1 MSTKH
6 RPMGSISKSKSVVSV
21 SSLPSTIMTNTNYAN
36 SAIDENEDGYDNT
49 KLSVVQLKISMGLEK
64 YSRKNIKGL
73 FLNVVNS
80 KSCESYIKISSK
92 KILDC
97 FAVPEK
103 DYNIILESYLKAIKP
118 YYDSKQ
124 MNKFRNDFSVTLKN
138 KNHDTVIKLC
148 LDVDCLKCKDKN
160 NFNIT
165 DKTKHIS
172 SSKVLPVVLNT
183 IYENTSI
190 KSNDVYVTKGNTC
203 GLHVFV
209 NDVYVNRYDFD
220 RIINS
225 INIEFEKKRFI
236 VGKYVLVDNCPN
248 IPFPLSFGH
257 TNVNKCVVD
266 WKSHDASSSQ
276 QLKVVFSNVSSINFD
291 ILCKI
296 SNFNKADIDKNLLFK
311 KPIFMENQETTVV
324 DSNNLFNNISLN
336 NSSTDCFRK
345 QKSKSIILQ
354 SNGSSN
360 FDNVKKL
367 HSKKGSKSVLNIR
380 TDVENINLSN
390 TVGKY
395 GGRKIRKEKSSIVKG
410 DVKENDYDDGG
421 GYDGFKNI
429 DNNIVDDT
437 NKENHVINK
446 KRKKMCIIDDDED
459 GECDGNSSNNG
470 SLISNNSIGVKK
482 RKRIFQIIEDDDDDE
497 IVDQHSKT
505 NNNSNS
511 RSSDEK
517 DKNSDDYVKNKNEN
531 IFINIENTLME
542 MEMGEERSLPG
553 KESAQQKSFSSSSSD
568 ASDTNDRMESEE
580 INEDNENKIIDN
592 ERMENKIKSSCVSGY
607 KNVPEFNPAISA
619 DDGHISG
626 NESSRFHITRDVS
639 KQISSQGYEET
650 LLDDK
655 HDKQSLVSGM
665 SNYLMKE
672 SLDDTL
678 PLVKQQQLLQQ
689 QHELQEPSNYY
700 NNNDDSRNEKTS
712 CTDLSSYNLHLKN
725 TSRGSDNTVGA
736 DCDSSICVGG
746 SFINSNRNV
755 NEKENGNMVYNDS
768 IVTNKN
774 TLYNESI
781 LTNNFDNVSIN
792 KFKMSTVNSS
802 ISSQH
807 MSNRKKI
814 NNDGTIY
821 NESILTNNNDINNVY
836 NESILTND
844 CDNNSYTFT
853 SIKKHFSNL
862 KNNNDNED
870 EYISNE
876 KFEEYFKNKEIE
888 EYEED
893 EEKEEGED
901 EDNSNNGSKL
911 LNLKYSSRRK
921 YSNKSNVSTSMK
933 KGFELNDTINSNIIT
948 LDYLDENY
956 NDEICENPD
965 SQFIL
970 KKLRDEITLSNK
982 INKSNSI
989 QFKNGNS
996 LMIDRHYK
1004 LHLFSENI
1012 PRILY
1017 KGDCLDEVTWIKLK
1031 CKYFDNH
1038 MDNPFFLNIYFKVIL
1053 DIKGSKDNIYADI
1066 NDLNIL
1072 LNNIKYFLEQYKC
1085 KKKFFKKPNL
1095 DQFSID
1101 VKKNRCVSGLIKFC
1115 SFNCNIITGIFT
1127 DLFKTQQNDPV
1138 GEEYDNLN
1146 ATVLWYKNGD
1156 SRNGNIN
1163 LDEDNIDF
1171 DDSASQIDNSK
1182 KRKLGDNDDD
1192 YDKDEDEDEEE
1203 EMNNGKDCAKNK
1215 DSNKN
1220 KIVNNYYVILS
1231 SIINY
1236 EYDNL
1241 NSTTKTSMFCY
1252 YNNTDIDSLNIITD
1266 EILFDGIMI
1275 TGLLHFSI
1283 VKAKNNDSIESVF
1296 SSLRESS
1303 QNIYKFESKS
1313 SNANGGEVK
1322 KKSTKKKKYNEN
1334 DLFIDDSSETDN
1346 TINNNDED
1354 EKESKE
1360 YNCIMSQFYD
1370 LMINYYF
1377 RPVVYYEKAQVYC
1390 GKNGFKLSIE
1400 EAINIG
1406 YKLINDKGTSLLA
1419 AFKSRQFKY
1428 SMKHGCLLMY
1438 NTDMFDNKLKMTY
1451 SANLV
1456 LNVYEMTFGGCTT
1469 QMERQLKNL
1478 LYDKSRFN
1486 LELYHIISEAKT
1498 ACNDMNIS
1506 IDLSYMN
1513 LLLKQPVVPPIFEND
1528 EKVRKLFLSNKSIEK
1543 GGFSCLNYIDYIRM
1557 VNMYDNNGN
1566 DIYRHYIGTDEN
1578 RIKVHTNIFNFLN
1591 SLINGNNEI
1600 EYDTFPSDSTKRNT
1614 KTKNNC
1620 NLIKY
1625 DVNSEKGFRSL
1636 LLFFTTFL
1644 YEVLF
1649 KIWYT
1654 LFSEDRRDISL
1665 GILTVELDLH
1675 NIMTLFFDDEEF
1687 KCIRGL
1693 SEDVLE
1699 LLNISRKQSNYRNGF
1714 NFDDEYTDS
1723 PPPIVNVHKDLKI
1736 KLHRKN
1742 ERMKELFSKSC
1753 SIEIMRSYNLIS
1765 NDEDGQEDDEDD
1777 GDEEE
1782 CVKRNVNGD
1791 NYDDTND
1798 SVENNLIVDENG
1810 DIVDDGNNNNNCGAL
1825 LKNKN
1830 RMNELIDGH
1839 VNNFI
1844 ENCKDDDD
1852 NNYDDT
1858 AYYKLKHLFT
1868 MNNNDLDKYIYE
1880 SDDWYEIL
1888 ENRLLAS
1895 SMDNNS
1901 WKCNPSKQITSD
1913 TMMSFMKCELK
1924 SNINHNRLGKIIQC
1938 VNSGKSFKI
1947 LNNLPM
1953 KIKLFGIILA
1963 THSMK
1968 RLPKMFAEEFVTSE
1982 YNDLILNHDCD
1993 LLFNNQIIDNSKD
2006 LSSSNSNSSSSRRNN
2021 NKEPHIIWRTNIQNI
2036 LQNRYSNLEYLQY
2049 LGDRNYPENYFIAV
2063 NTDGKNAKTYYT
2075 VLYDF
2080 MCKNKNEYPIFK
2092 RNLPN
2097 KKQNNN
2103 FIDTNV
2109 IRNVCIAMMYVMV
2122 MSAYDMEHVELYL
2135 KTFLSFEYPG
2145 QWSKSI
2151 FVWKSNTNGGKS
2163 YLFDSVLKKAFGTAT
2178 CINDPKSSNKDT
2190 APEKTDYYK
2199 HFILYNN
2206 EFSISA
2212 SNELKRLVSDS
2223 TYKFRLNFGNEMKE
2237 AFTLGK
2243 LLFNCNVLPSTN
2255 DAAASNRILLFNM
2268 PFWFSEVNQVA
2279 DAMFNWISSTQKMGE
2294 FEIKC
2299 RRNIVSMFKEEE
2311 QECFSKLF
2319 HKDTSIFEKDKAIN
2333 YITHRSESNSKRSA
2347 SMFLIQNKCAMIY
2360 MAVTPPSES
2369 IAKGAINI
2377 CRYFSLPRYFEE
2389 ISKPVNFSHIPATS
2403 IQLKT
2408 EWERCTQPYYEW
2420 KIKTCIREDMTQ
2432 RTKSSIIY
2440 ESLKSVKNSSFFELK
2455 QFFETDFYNSRDPVN
2470 DEYFVWLK
2478 P

>member
-1 MSTKH
+1 MTTKH
-6 RPMGSISKSKSVVSV
+6 RPTGSSSKRTSVVSV
-21 SSLPSTIMTNTNYAN
+21 SSLPSTIMNNTNYAN

-49 KLSVVQLKISMGLEK
+49 ELSVVQLKISMGLEK
-64 YSRKNIKGL
+64 YSKRNIKGL

-92 KILDC
+92 RILDC

-103 DYNIILESYLKAIKP
+103 DYNMILENYLKSIKP

-124 MNKFRNDFSVTLKN
+124 MNKFKNDFSVTLKN
-138 KNHDTVIKLC
+138 KNPGNNIKLC

-183 IYENTSI
+183 IYENTNI

-209 NDVYVNRYDFD
+209 NDVYVNRYNFD

-225 INIEFEKKRFI
+225 INIEFEKKRVV

-248 IPFPLSFGH
+248 IPFPLSLGH

-266 WKSHDASSSQ
+266 WKSHDASSSK

-296 SNFNKADIDKNLLFK
+296 SNFYKVDNDKNLIFK
-311 KPIFMENQETTVV
+311 KPISMENEETMDV
-324 DSNNLFNNISLN
+324 DNTNLFNNTSSN
-336 NSSTDCFRK
+336 KSSTDCFRK

-354 SNGSSN
+354 SNSGN
-360 FDNVKKL
+360 LKKM
-367 HSKKGSKSVLNIR
+367 HSKKRSKSVLNIN
-380 TDVENINLSN
+380 TDVGDDINLSN

-395 GGRKIRKEKSSIVKG
+395 DRKIRKSKSSIAKC
-410 DVKENDYDDGG
+410 DKENEDDGG
-421 GYDGFKNI
+421 GGYDSFSGNA
-429 DNNIVDDT
+429 DDILLYDE
-437 NKENHVINK
+437 NKEKVSVDRNK
-446 KRKKMCIIDDDED
+446 KRKKMCIIDDDE
-459 GECDGNSSNNG
+459 CDGNSSNIG
-470 SLISNNSIGVKK
+470 SLISNSGSSVKK
-482 RKRIFQIIEDDDDDE
+482 RKRVFQIEDDNDDE
-497 IVDQHSKT
+497 IMDQRSKT
-505 NNNSNS
+505 NNNT
-511 RSSDEK
+511 SSDDK
-517 DKNSDDYVKNKNEN
+517 DNHSYIKNKN
-531 IFINIENTLME
+531 ISLNIENTLIE
-542 MEMGEERSLPG
+542 MEIGEEKSLPG
-553 KESAQQKSFSSSSSD
+553 KESVQQKSFSSSS
-568 ASDTNDRMESEE
+568 DTNDRTESEE
-580 INEDNENKIIDN
+580 RNEDNGNEVFDN
-592 ERMENKIKSSCVSGY
+592 ERMQNKTKNSCVSGY
-607 KNVPEFNPAISA
+607 NNVSEFNSSIST
-619 DDGHISG
+619 DGGRISG
-626 NESSRFHITRDVS
+626 KESSRCHITRYVS
-639 KQISSQGYEET
+639 KQISPQGYEET
-650 LLDDK
+650 LFDDK
-655 HDKQSLVSGM
+655 HEKQILVSDM

-672 SLDDTL
+672 SLVDTL
-678 PLVKQQQLLQQ
+678 PLLKQQQQQ
-689 QHELQEPSNYY
+689 QKQHREPFNYY
-700 NNNDDSRNEKTS
+700 NNDDNSENKKIS
-712 CTDLSSYNLHLKN
+712 CTDLSSCNLHLKN
-725 TSRGSDNTVGA
+725 TSRGSDNNVGA

-746 SFINSNRNV
+746 SCINSNCNL
-755 NEKENGNMVYNDS
+755 NEKENDNMVYNDS
-768 IVTNKN
+768 IVTNNN

-781 LTNNFDNVSIN
+781 LTNNFDNASIN
-792 KFKMSTVNSS
+792 KFKMSMDNRS
-802 ISSQH
+802 IVSQQIT
-807 MSNRKKI
+807 NRKKI
-814 NNDGTIY
+814 NNDSAIY
-821 NESILTNNNDINNVY
+821 NESILTNNSGINNVY
-836 NESILTND
+836 NESILTNN
-844 CDNNSYTFT
+844 CDNNSNTFM
-853 SIKKHFSNL
+853 SIAKHFSNL

-870 EYISNE
+870 EYIGNE
-876 KFEEYFKNKEIE
+876 KFEEYFKNKEIGE
-888 EYEED
+888 HEED
-893 EEKEEGED
+893 GEKEYGED

-911 LNLKYSSRRK
+911 FNLKYDSSRK
-921 YSNKSNVSTSMK
+921 YSKKSNMSTCMK
-933 KGFELNDTINSNIIT
+933 KSFELNDKINNNIIT
-948 LDYLDENY
+948 LEYLDENY

-970 KKLRDEITLSNK
+970 KKLRDEIKLSNK
-982 INKSNSI
+982 INKSNNI

-1017 KGDCLDEVTWIKLK
+1017 KGDCLDEVTWVKLK

-1038 MDNPFFLNIYFKVIL
+1038 MNNPFFLNIYFKVIL
-1053 DIKGSKDNIYADI
+1053 DIKGSKDIYYADI
-1066 NDLNIL
+1066 NELNTL

-1127 DLFKTQQNDPV
+1127 DLLKTQQNDPV

-1156 SRNGNIN
+1156 NRNGNIN

-1182 KRKLGDNDDD
+1182 KRKLVDNDDD
-1192 YDKDEDEDEEE
+1192 YDNDEDKDEEE
-1203 EMNNGKDCAKNK
+1203 EEEEINNVKDCANNK

-1296 SSLRESS
+1296 SSLCESS
-1303 QNIYKFESKS
+1303 QNIYKFENKS

-1322 KKSTKKKKYNEN
+1322 KKSTKKKKINEN

-1346 TINNNDED
+1346 TTNNNYED
-1354 EKESKE
+1354 ENESKE

-1390 GKNGFKLSIE
+1390 GKNGFKLSVE
-1400 EAINIG
+1400 EATNIG

-1498 ACNDMNIS
+1498 ACSDMNIS

-1528 EKVRKLFLSNKSIEK
+1528 EKVRQLFLSNKSIEK

-1578 RIKVHTNIFNFLN
+1578 RIKVHTNVFNFLN

-1600 EYDTFPSDSTKRNT
+1600 EYDTFPSDSTMKNT
-1614 KTKNNC
+1614 KTKNNF

-1636 LLFFTTFL
+1636 LLFFTTFQ

-1675 NIMTLFFDDEEF
+1675 NIMTLFFGDEEF
-1687 KCIRGL
+1687 KCIPGL
-1693 SEDVLE
+1693 SEDILE
-1699 LLNISRKQSNYRNGF
+1699 LLNISRKQSNNRNGF
-1714 NFDDEYTDS
+1714 NFDDEYTDAS
-1723 PPPIVNVHKDLKI
+1723 PPIVNNVHKDLKT

-1765 NDEDGQEDDEDD
+1765 NDDEDGQDGDEYDDD
-1777 GDEEE
+1777 DEEE
-1782 CVKRNVNGD
+1782 CVKRKISGD
-1791 NYDDTND
+1791 NNDDDTND
-1798 SVENNLIVDENG
+1798 NVENNLILDENG
-1810 DIVDDGNNNNNCGAL
+1810 DRINDDDNNNYGPL

-1830 RMNELIDGH
+1830 KMNELIDGH
-1839 VNNFI
+1839 VNNFV
-1844 ENCKDDDD
+1844 ENCQADD
-1852 NNYDDT
+1852 NNNYDNT

-1963 THSMK
+1963 THTMK
-1968 RLPKMFAEEFVTSE
+1968 RLPKTFAEEFVKSE
-1982 YNDLILNHDCD
+1982 YNDLILNNDCD
-1993 LLFNNQIIDNSKD
+1993 LLFNNQINDNFKD
-2006 LSSSNSNSSSSRRNN
+2006 VSSSASSSSSRRKNN
-2021 NKEPHIIWRTNIQNI
+2021 NKEPHIIWKTNIQNI

-2063 NTDGKNAKTYYT
+2063 NKDGKNAKTYYT
-2075 VLYDF
+2075 ILYDF

-2092 RNLPN
+2092 RNMPN

-2109 IRNVCIAMMYVMV
+2109 IRNICIAMMYVMV

-2311 QECFSKLF
+2311 KECFSKLF

-2377 CRYFSLPRYFEE
+2377 CKYFSLPRYFEE
-2389 ISKPVNFSHIPATS
+2389 LSKPVNFSHIPATS

-2408 EWERCTQPYYEW
+2408 EWERCTQPYYDW
-2420 KIKTCIREDMTQ
+2420 KKNTCIREDMTQ

>member
-21 SSLPSTIMTNTNYAN
+21 SSLPSTIMTNTNYAD
-36 SAIDENEDGYDNT
+36 SAIDENEDRYDNT

-64 YSRKNIKGL
+64 YSKENIKGL

-80 KSCESYIKISSK
+80 KSCDSYIKISSK

-103 DYNIILESYLKAIKP
+103 DYNIILENYLKAIKP

-138 KNHDTVIKLC
+138 KNPDTVIKLC

-225 INIEFEKKRFI
+225 INIEFEKKRLI

-266 WKSHDASSSQ
+266 WKIHDASSSQ

-296 SNFNKADIDKNLLFK
+296 SNFYKADNNKNLLFK
-311 KPIFMENQETTVV
+311 KPVFMENQETTVV
-324 DSNNLFNNISLN
+324 DGNNLFNNISLNN

-354 SNGSSN
+354 SNGSSS
-360 FDNVKKL
+360 FDNVKEL
-367 HSKKGSKSVLNIR
+367 HSKKGSKSVLNIK

-395 GGRKIRKEKSSIVKG
+395 GGRKILKEKSSIVKG

-421 GYDGFKNI
+421 GYDSLKTI
-429 DNNIVDDT
+429 DNNIVDDA
-437 NKENHVINK
+437 NKENHVINR
-446 KRKKMCIIDDDED
+446 KRKNMCIIDDDED
-459 GECDGNSSNNG
+459 GECDGNSSNIG

-482 RKRIFQIIEDDDDDE
+482 RKRIFQIIEDDNDDE
-497 IVDQHSKT
+497 IVDRHSKT

-517 DKNSDDYVKNKNEN
+517 DKNDSDDYIKNKNEN

-542 MEMGEERSLPG
+542 MEMGEARSLPD
-553 KESAQQKSFSSSSSD
+553 KESAQQKSFSSSSISSSD
-568 ASDTNDRMESEE
+568 ASDNNDRMESEE
-580 INEDNENKIIDN
+580 INEDNENKVFDN
-592 ERMENKIKSSCVSGY
+592 ERMENKIKNSCVS
-607 KNVPEFNPAISA
+607 
-619 DDGHISG
+619 
-626 NESSRFHITRDVS
+626 
-639 KQISSQGYEET
+639 
-650 LLDDK
+650 
-655 HDKQSLVSGM
+655 
-665 SNYLMKE
+665 
-672 SLDDTL
+672 
-678 PLVKQQQLLQQ
+678 
-689 QHELQEPSNYY
+689 
-700 NNNDDSRNEKTS
+700 
-712 CTDLSSYNLHLKN
+712 
-725 TSRGSDNTVGA
+725 
-736 DCDSSICVGG
+736 
-746 SFINSNRNV
+746 SFINSNCNV
-755 NEKENGNMVYNDS
+755 NEKENGNMVYDDS
-768 IVTNKN
+768 IVTNNN

-792 KFKMSTVNSS
+792 NFKMSTVNSS
-802 ISSQH
+802 IFSQH
-807 MSNRKKI
+807 MSDRKKI
-814 NNDGTIY
+814 NNDDTIY

-836 NESILTND
+836 NESILTNN
-844 CDNNSYTFT
+844 CDNNSNTFT
-853 SIKKHFSNL
+853 SITKHFSNL

-888 EYEED
+888 EYGED
-893 EEKEEGED
+893 GDKEGEE

-911 LNLKYSSRRK
+911 FNLKYNSSRK
-921 YSNKSNVSTSMK
+921 YSKKNNASTSMK
-933 KGFELNDTINSNIIT
+933 KSFELNDKINNNIIT

-970 KKLRDEITLSNK
+970 KKLRDEIKLSNK
-982 INKSNSI
+982 TNKSNNI

-1004 LHLFSENI
+1004 LYLFSENI
-1012 PRILY
+1012 PRTLY

-1053 DIKGSKDNIYADI
+1053 DIKGGSKDNIYADI
-1066 NDLNIL
+1066 NELNTL

-1085 KKKFFKKPNL
+1085 KNKFFKKPNL
-1095 DQFSID
+1095 DQFSIY

-1127 DLFKTQQNDPV
+1127 DLLKTQQNDPV

-1146 ATVLWYKNGD
+1146 ETVLWYKNGD
-1156 SRNGNIN
+1156 NRNGNIN

-1192 YDKDEDEDEEE
+1192 SDNDEEE
-1203 EMNNGKDCAKNK
+1203 GEEEEINNGKDCAKNK

-1296 SSLRESS
+1296 SSLCESS
-1303 QNIYKFESKS
+1303 QNIYKFENKS
-1313 SNANGGEVK
+1313 SNANRGEVK

-1354 EKESKE
+1354 ENESKE

-1370 LMINYYF
+1370 LMIIYYF

-1400 EAINIG
+1400 EATNIG

-1498 ACNDMNIS
+1498 ACSDMNIS

-1513 LLLKQPVVPPIFEND
+1513 LLLKQPVVPPIFENN

-1557 VNMYDNNGN
+1557 VNLYDNNGN

-1578 RIKVHTNIFNFLN
+1578 RIKVHRNIFNFLN

-1600 EYDTFPSDSTKRNT
+1600 EYDTFPSDSTMKNT
-1614 KTKNNC
+1614 KTKNSC

-1625 DVNSEKGFRSL
+1625 DVSSEKGFRSL
-1636 LLFFTTFL
+1636 LLFFITFQ

-1693 SEDVLE
+1693 SEDILE
-1699 LLNISRKQSNYRNGF
+1699 LLNISRKQSNNRNGF
-1714 NFDDEYTDS
+1714 NFDDEYTDAS
-1723 PPPIVNVHKDLKI
+1723 TPIVNVHKDLKN
-1736 KLHRKN
+1736 KLHKKS

-1753 SIEIMRSYNLIS
+1753 SVEIMRSYNLIS
-1765 NDEDGQEDDEDD
+1765 NDEDDQDDYEDRDD
-1777 GDEEE
+1777 NDDDYDDDNNEEGG
-1782 CVKRNVNGD
+1782 VKRKVNNADSNGD
-1791 NYDDTND
+1791 DKNND
-1798 SVENNLIVDENG
+1798 NVENNLIVDKNG
-1810 DIVDDGNNNNNCGAL
+1810 DRIVVVDDVDGGGNNNYGDL
-1825 LKNKN
+1825 FKNKN
-1830 RMNELIDGH
+1830 KMHELIDGH
-1839 VNNFI
+1839 INKFV
-1844 ENCKDDDD
+1844 ENCDDDD
-1852 NNYDDT
+1852 KNNYDNT

-1868 MNNNDLDKYIYE
+1868 MNHNELDKYIYE
-1880 SDDWYEIL
+1880 SEDWYEIL

-1953 KIKLFGIILA
+1953 KIKLFGMILA

-1968 RLPKMFAEEFVTSE
+1968 RLPKAFAEEFVTSE
-1982 YNDLILNHDCD
+1982 YNDLILINDCD
-1993 LLFNNQIIDNSKD
+1993 LLFNNQIIDNNSKD
-2006 LSSSNSNSSSSRRNN
+2006 VSSSINNSRKRNNN
-2021 NKEPHIIWRTNIQNI
+2021 NKEPHIIWKTNIQNI

-2063 NTDGKNAKTYYT
+2063 NKDGKNAKTYYT
-2075 VLYDF
+2075 ILYDF

-2092 RNLPN
+2092 RNVPN

-2109 IRNVCIAMMYVMV
+2109 LRNVCIAMMYIMV

-2408 EWERCTQPYYEW
+2408 EWERCTQPYYDW